1 MLLAHNVFFKLKE
14 NSPAAVQK
22 LIADCKK
29 YLTVQK
35 GIVSFCC
42 GKIRPDLA
50 REVNDRDWDVGLH
63 IVFTIDGARV
73 LIRMTRCTRSL
84 STRTSRAGRKS
95 ACSILWWKRCNRSET
110 CNDSNPVLAFH
121 AITFSRA
128 RQMGTAWAN
137 YRHIVNRNHW
147 ASRHL
152 HSQSAWH
159 KDCSISLHRLK
170 LSTNDRRR
178 KARSGYVLPAL
189 EGVNLVGTWREHL
202 SLLRGRVSSQNRRH
216 QHTGY
221 QDPWR

>member
-42 GKIRPDLA
+42 GKIEPDLA
-50 REVNDRDWDVGLH
+50 EKS
-63 IVFTIDGARV
+63 TIATGMSDCILSLPIDERTM

-152 HSQSAWH
+152 HSQSRHGTKIAQFP
-159 KDCSISLHRLK
+159 SI
-170 LSTNDRRR
+170 
-178 KARSGYVLPAL
+178 V
-189 EGVNLVGTWREHL
+189 
-202 SLLRGRVSSQNRRH
+202 
-216 QHTGY
+216 
-221 QDPWR
+221 